1 MVNYAEHSQ
10 SIDPINATVAWYLLP
25 TMVGGLMFCLS
36 NAGGP
41 AWRGCRELL
50 FTILAEPLDCSGKP
64 IPSHGKPVPSHAKPV
79 PSHPAGVK
87 GQRSKSG
94 SFSTDQTT
102 NAENVLG
109 TYTGVTHSSIVA
121 SAPIG
126 VSDTGSPL
134 TSGTK
139 RGFRNQAG

>member
-79 PSHPAGVK
+79 PSHPFRGL
-87 GQRSKSG
+87 R
-94 SFSTDQTT
+94 D
-102 NAENVLG
+102 N
-109 TYTGVTHSSIVA
+109 VA
-121 SAPIG
+121 SLARFPRIKQPTLRMFWG
-126 VSDTGSPL
+126 RTLV
-134 TSGTK
+134 
-139 RGFRNQAG
+139 